1 MPLREDLLKP
11 IEGESPS
18 GVDLRY
24 DNKLLLYDKIKESRR
39 EDDALAQGDWQH
51 ERKVADWPL
60 VCKLAQEAL
69 ATRTKDLQLA
79 AWLTD
84 ALLHTEGFAGLSQG
98 LGLCRGLIANFWD
111 TLYPPAEDG
120 DMELRTATLDWLVS
134 AADLPLKT
142 LPLVRAGYGL
152 LKYKES
158 RIVGYE
164 DPSRSDKE
172 KKERAQR
179 IKDGKLVPEEFDKSF
194 VETPK
199 AFYAQS
205 EKDLDSCLA
214 ALKSLNEVC
223 DQNFGDDAPALGKL
237 RTSLEEV
244 RHTVHSLLQK
254 KRETEPDP
262 VEEAPAEESAEGEAA
277 ADGAEKG
284 ATRSAAPGIV
294 ISVMTS
300 SEPPD
305 RREAIASIAK
315 AAAFL
320 RQREPYSPAAYLMM
334 RGLRWGELRAA
345 AQLADAR
352 LLEAPPT
359 ELRQLVKR
367 LALAEKWTELLET
380 AENAMSL
387 PCSRAW
393 LDLQRHVVIACTA
406 LGPAYEPIASAIR
419 LELKVLLYDVPNLR
433 GATLLDDTPAANA
446 ETQAWIEQLMRPPAK
461 APAAAPAP
469 APQGEGGEG
478 GESATEPLPASA
490 AAAAPEPSWPSKAAD
505 PYDVAREI
513 LRAGQ
518 PDKAFEIMRQEIAR
532 QRAGRGR
539 FQRTLQLV
547 QLCASAGK
555 DAIAQPL
562 LDDLIV
568 AIETHKLD
576 DWENREMVAAA
587 LATVLSL
594 SKKVQGNAAEK
605 QKMFERICRLDPVRA
620 LNAG

>member
-478 GESATEPLPASA
+478 GESATEPLLASA